1 MFDYLIQNG
10 TLIDGTGA
18 PAAVGDVAIKDG
30 KIAAVGDLKD
40 ASAGTVLDA
49 VGKYVTPGFIDIHR
63 HADAALFRPHFGELE
78 LKQGLTTIVNGN
90 CGLSVTPCAG
100 AYKKEI
106 EAYLTPV
113 AGALPENAD
122 FSSLASY
129 LCAAKKTP
137 SPINTAMLA
146 GSGTIRACAAGFGTP
161 ELDAA
166 QMAEIHRLIEQELAA
181 GALGVSLGLGYA
193 PDCFYSTEALI
204 EALQPLKNSG
214 IPITVHMR
222 QEGSGVVDALREMI
236 TVAKE
241 LHTPVEVSHLKSI
254 GKANW
259 HRCTPEM
266 LRLMHEARQDG
277 IEIACDVYPYTAGST
292 QLVHV
297 LPPES
302 QKGGLEALTENLAD
316 PAFREALK
324 DRMLTGS
331 DFENISLLVSWE
343 NIVASSVTRPENKI
357 YEGRSIAEIAAMQQK
372 DPFDCAFDLLADE
385 RCAVS
390 MIDFITAEEDIAA
403 ILQDDTTCVISD
415 ATYPTEGLVHPRV
428 YGTFV
433 RLFERYVR
441 AGVLPVHKAV
451 QKVTSLP
458 AARLRLSGK
467 GMIASGMDADVNVF
481 TLEGLHEAGTYQQPR
496 QLAQGMEHV
505 FVAGEPAILDGKRRP
520 SFCGKVLERVKS

>member
-18 PAAVGDVAIKDG
+18 LAAAADVVIKDG

-49 VGKYVTPGFIDIHR
+49 AGKYVTPGFIDIHR
-63 HADAALFRPHFGELE
+63 HADAAHFGELE

-166 QMAEIHRLIEQELAA
+166 QMVEIHRLIEQELAA

-236 TVAKE
+236 TVAKA

-331 DFENISLLVSWE
+331 DFENISLLVGFE
-343 NIVASSVTRPENKI
+343 NIVASSISRKDLRQ
-357 YEGRSIAEIAAMQQK
+357 YEGQSIAAIAQQQGK
-372 DPFDCAFDLLADE
+372 DPFTALFDLLQAAHCD
-385 RCAVS
+385 VT
-390 MIDFITAEEDIAA
+390 MIDFIAAEDDICD
-403 ILQDDTTCVISD
+403 ILRDAHSCVISD
-415 ATYPTEGLVHPRV
+415 STYPTTGMLHPRV
-428 YGTFV
+428 YGTYTTLLEHFV
-433 RLFERYVR
+433 REKQALSIES
-441 AGVLPVHKAV
+441 AVHKC
-451 QKVTSLP
+451 TGR
-458 AARLRLSGK
+458 AAKIMGLKTK
-467 GMIASGMDADVNVF
+467 GILAPGMDADLNIFDLSAVHTCATYSDPAQF
-481 TLEGLHEAGTYQQPR
+481 SAGMDT
-496 QLAQGMEHV
+496 V
-505 FVAGEPAILDGKRRP
+505 FVAGRPAILNGAFTG
-520 SFCGKVLERVKS
+520 SMAGTVLTR

>member
-1 MFDYLIQNG
+1 
-10 TLIDGTGA
+10 
-18 PAAVGDVAIKDG
+18 
-30 KIAAVGDLKD
+30 
-40 ASAGTVLDA
+40 
-49 VGKYVTPGFIDIHR
+49 
-63 HADAALFRPHFGELE
+63 
-78 LKQGLTTIVNGN
+78 
-90 CGLSVTPCAG
+90 
-100 AYKKEI
+100 
-106 EAYLTPV
+106 
-113 AGALPENAD
+113 
-122 FSSLASY
+122 
-129 LCAAKKTP
+129 
-137 SPINTAMLA
+137 
-146 GSGTIRACAAGFGTP
+146 
-161 ELDAA
+161 
-166 QMAEIHRLIEQELAA
+166 
-181 GALGVSLGLGYA
+181 
-193 PDCFYSTEALI
+193 
-204 EALQPLKNSG
+204 
-214 IPITVHMR
+214 MR
-222 QEGSGVVDALREMI
+222 QEGSGVEQALEEMI
-236 TVAKE
+236 TVGKV
-241 LHTPVEVSHLKSI
+241 LHTPVEISHLKSI

-259 HRCTPEM
+259 HRSTPNM
-266 LRLMHEARQDG
+266 LRRMARARENG
-277 IEIACDVYPYTAGST
+277 VEIFCDAYPYTAGST
-292 QLVHV
+292 QLIHI
-297 LPPES
+297 LPPGCQE
-302 QKGGLEALTENLAD
+302 GGLDALSENLRK
-316 PAFREALK
+316 PSFRAQIRR
-324 DRMLTGS
+324 RMETGS
-331 DFENISLLVSWE
+331 DFENISLLVGWE

-451 QKVTSLP
+451 QKVTGLP

>member
-49 VGKYVTPGFIDIHR
+49 AGKYVTPGFIDIHR

-236 TVAKE
+236 TVAKA

-316 PAFREALK
+316 PAFR
-324 DRMLTGS
+324 MLTGS
-331 DFENISLLVSWE
+331 DFENISLLVGFE
-343 NIVASSVTRPENKI
+343 NIVASSISRKDLRQ
-357 YEGRSIAEIAAMQQK
+357 YEGQSIAAIAQQQGK
-372 DPFDCAFDLLADE
+372 DPFTALFDLLQAAHCD
-385 RCAVS
+385 VT
-390 MIDFITAEEDIAA
+390 MIDFIAAEDDICD
-403 ILQDDTTCVISD
+403 ILRDAHSCVISD
-415 ATYPTEGLVHPRV
+415 STYPTTGMLHPRV
-428 YGTFV
+428 YGTYTTLLEHFV
-433 RLFERYVR
+433 REKQALSIES
-441 AGVLPVHKAV
+441 AVHKC
-451 QKVTSLP
+451 TGR
-458 AARLRLSGK
+458 AAKIMGLKTK
-467 GMIASGMDADVNVF
+467 GILAPGMDADLNIFDLSAVHTCATYSDSAQF
-481 TLEGLHEAGTYQQPR
+481 SAGMDT
-496 QLAQGMEHV
+496 V
-505 FVAGEPAILDGKRRP
+505 FVAGRPAILNGAFTG
-520 SFCGKVLERVKS
+520 SMAGTVLTR